1 MEKSIEKRTRLFKI
15 KFTPSE
21 YETLSRVQR
30 KTHYSMSQFIRTI
43 LLEKAPTILDK
54 ATIRHY
60 QEILRLTATISSNI
74 NQIARAYNAL
84 AKTKVHFSQSTLQ
97 VIRDTLHIMQLW
109 EKYKNRVI
117 QPPQPNDAKDT

>member
-1 MEKSIEKRTRLFKI
+1 MEKSIEKRTRLFLI

-54 ATIRHY
+54 TTIKRY
-60 QEILRLTATISSNI
+60 QEILRLTATIGNNI

-84 AKTKVHFSQSTLQ
+84 AKTKVHFSQTTQQ

-109 EKYKNRVI
+109 EKCKNQAI
-117 QPPQPNDAKDT
+117 QLPVAPDDEE